1 MAGAVVDDDD
11 DELRELPFDEAQ
23 RIFSLQNQ
31 NEQPA
36 KVKPVGRF
44 SNDIT
49 ALKKLFESDE
59 PPHRLVREKSIK
71 DVMYVF
77 GDASGQGFGA
87 SWELRVGEVYFLLG
101 TWGEDMSSESSSLRE
116 WKNLVETLQLMATL
130 GHLSD
135 FENLLSL
142 QIILRWRLS
151 TSMAFHA
158 QRS

>member
-1 MAGAVVDDDD
+1 
-11 DELRELPFDEAQ
+11 
-23 RIFSLQNQ
+23 
-31 NEQPA
+31 
-36 KVKPVGRF
+36 
-44 SNDIT
+44 
-49 ALKKLFESDE
+49 
-59 PPHRLVREKSIK
+59 
-71 DVMYVF
+71 MYGF

-101 TWGEDMSSESSSLRE
+101 TWGEDMSSESSSLQE
-116 WKNLVETLQLMATL
+116 WKNPVETLELMVTL

-142 QIILRWRLS
+142 QTILRRRLS